1 MGSNLSLKKRL
12 ILPFF
17 FVAPAIFCLSFYYYF
32 VRKPLIQ
39 NNVPVFKRL
48 QHYGPIAGVTN
59 NGDTSYFKLN
69 YPKFYSPQK
78 KEYLNSDGRIIV
90 IQFAE
95 NINEK
100 EQGMVCAN
108 LFRIQKRVN
117 HIKGL
122 RFVSVTNGSKKNSD
136 QTALENVRRV
146 HSGEIWDFYCV
157 SNSALDSLKQQFV
170 KALPNLTYDSLKT
183 SLFLI
188 DPNQQIRGHY
198 YGNSINAV
206 NTLQAEIVV
215 LNGEV
220 KFNKKHQKN

>member
-1 MGSNLSLKKRL
+1 MGSNLSLKRRL

-17 FVAPAIFCLSFYYYF
+17 FIAPAIFCLSFYYYV

-48 QHYGPIAGVTN
+48 QHYGPINGVTN
-59 NGDTSYFKLN
+59 NGDTIYFRLNLTKL
-69 YPKFYSPQK
+69 YSPQK
-78 KEYLNSDGRIIV
+78 KEFLNSDGRIIV

-95 NINEK
+95 NISEK

-117 HIKGL
+117 HVKGL
-122 RFVSVTNGSKKNSD
+122 KFVSIIDGSKKNSD

-146 HSGEIWDFYCV
+146 HSGEIWDFYSV
-157 SNSALDSLKQQFV
+157 SNSAIDSLKQQFL
-170 KALPNLTYDSLKT
+170 KALPNLTYDSLRT

-188 DPNQQIRGHY
+188 DPNKQIRGHY